1 MGSKVSEIVKRFDLR
16 QIGKAVK
23 TDAGFLKCP
32 VSATRVG
39 VLRYFK
45 PDGTVF
51 KELRLPEE
59 VFAKDSMATLAGV
72 PLTNRHPSELVD
84 SKNAKKYMVGYTSD
98 SVENRDNKYLETTVT
113 ITDSKLIEE
122 IEQNGIREVSCGY
135 TCQLDMMPGIYDG
148 EKYDA
153 IQRNIRY
160 NHLAVVDKGRAGPQ
174 VRLHLDS
181 ESAIFNDTELKLDLR
196 TDNRQ
201 SEGGSMAKI
210 KLGGAEYD
218 VDSGVA
224 QAMDSA
230 LKDAEKKGFDNA
242 MSEEMKKKADKEMEA
257 KKKTDA
263 LEAKVDELTAEN
275 KKLSEQKM
283 DDAKI
288 QELVKAR
295 TDLLAK
301 ATPLVKADT
310 KLDGMTDLE
319 IKKAVIVAKN
329 PDVKLDEKSQ
339 DYIEARFDAIVEATP
354 AKKSSD
360 ALKDKVTK
368 VDGTRADGDPETAE
382 EIRLRNMKA
391 DSEAWMQPLGKSAL
405 KKEEE

>member
-1 MGSKVSEIVKRFDLR
+1 MGSKVPETVKRFDLR
-16 QIGKAVK
+16 QVGKAVK

-39 VLRYFK
+39 VFKYLK
-45 PDGTVF
+45 PDGSVF
-51 KELRLPEE
+51 RELRLPEE
-59 VFAKDSMATLAGV
+59 VFNQVSMDTLGGIPV
-72 PLTNRHPSELVD
+72 TNRHPSKLVD
-84 SKNAKKYMVGYTSD
+84 SNSAKKHMVGFTSD
-98 SVENRDNKYLETTVT
+98 FVQKRDDKFLDTFVT
-113 ITDSKLIEE
+113 ITDAATIKE
-122 IEQNGIREVSCGY
+122 IETRGMREVSCGY
-135 TCQLDMMPGIYDG
+135 SCELEFTPGVFDG
-148 EKYDA
+148 EHYDA

-160 NHLAVVDKGRAGPQ
+160 NHLAIVEKGRAGDK

-181 ESAIFNDTELKLDLR
+181 ESAILNDTELDLELR

-230 LKDAEKKGFDNA
+230 LKDAEKKGYDTA
-242 MSEEMKKKADKEMEA
+242 ATEMSKKKMDSEAELQKKLDTAQAKADE
-257 KKKTDA
+257 
-263 LEAKVDELTAEN
+263 LEAKN
-275 KKLSEQKM
+275 KKLEGEKM
-283 DDAKI
+283 DSAKI
-288 QELVKAR
+288 QELVKSR
-295 TDLLAK
+295 TELIAK

-319 IKKAVIVAKN
+319 IKKAVILAKN

-360 ALKDKVTK
+360 ELKNQVKK

-382 EIRLRNMKA
+382 QIRLRNMKA
-391 DSEAWMQPLGKSAL
+391 DSEAWMQPLGKSAH